1 MKKLLLL
8 IAFMQSS
15 IMLIGQ
21 NLNDKISVVTWS
33 WTSTGAYEDVTLS
46 VRNYSESNIRL
57 FNVYAVDTESN
68 EIFFSEINSNLSLN
82 SNSSKSYQISR
93 SNYGSLTY
101 RGWFFNIVY
110 LNMNDG
116 KLYHKAVV
124 KDANTFG
131 TSISLD
137 DASSLPNNGYI
148 NNEIFVYLGSFSS
161 GYYNGVLKEE
171 QELLLNNNSSQNMIV
186 QTVFAY
192 DTAFNNIFSSDT
204 APQLMIGSG
213 SSGIA
218 KLTNLGSNF
227 LISKAYYVSIIYTCN
242 NGVYMKTVLKNADE
256 FIPAIPL
263 EDTSQD
269 YHSSIAINGTNFPD
283 ANFRNYLLKHSYGSD
298 GKITEEEIA
307 EINIINVWQCNI
319 TSLKG
324 IEYFT
329 ALKHLDCSDNQLS
342 SLDVSNNTALSNLT
356 CSNNQLTTLDV
367 SNNTALTNLYCDNN
381 QLTTLDV
388 SNNTALSSLFC
399 YNNQLTTLDLS
410 SNTSLESLYC
420 DNNQLTTLD
429 VSNNTALSSLTCG
442 NNQLTTLDVSNT
454 VLTSFYCHKNQIKDK
469 FMDALVESL
478 PIKYPN
484 YIFLCIIFNE
494 GEGNVMTTT
503 QVATAKEKGWVPQF
517 FTGTEWLN
525 YDGSEPSAIESMIFD
540 TSLLKNGVYY
550 DLQGHRA
557 CKSQKGLNIIQ
568 YSDGTTRKVVSK

>member
-137 DASSLPNNGYI
+137 DASSLPNNGCI

-263 EDTSQD
+263 EDASQEYTNGIETKTAEEIIIDNYCYDLDFTTKEATFRNNPQNGYSGDIVIPMFVSYEGEEFKVTKIKSSTFSNNWNVTSVSIPETVKTIESSAFYVCLNMTQLQIAD
-269 YHSSIAINGTNFPD
+269 GLETIGDNAFYNCNGLSMVTIPNTVKTIGREAFYACYGLKTVVLGSGVSKIGYHAFQNCNKLLDFYCYAYNVPDATLSFDSSIKNATLHVPFSSLSSYKFDFDWNDFKSIIAISENDPKPTRINVVEDTKNNNTTIYDLNGVRQSEPQ
-283 ANFRNYLLKHSYGSD
+283 KG
-298 GKITEEEIA
+298 
-307 EINIINVWQCNI
+307 INI
-319 TSLKG
+319 
-324 IEYFT
+324 
-329 ALKHLDCSDNQLS
+329 
-342 SLDVSNNTALSNLT
+342 
-356 CSNNQLTTLDV
+356 
-367 SNNTALTNLYCDNN
+367 
-381 QLTTLDV
+381 
-388 SNNTALSSLFC
+388 
-399 YNNQLTTLDLS
+399 
-410 SNTSLESLYC
+410 
-420 DNNQLTTLD
+420 
-429 VSNNTALSSLTCG
+429 
-442 NNQLTTLDVSNT
+442 
-454 VLTSFYCHKNQIKDK
+454 
-469 FMDALVESL
+469 
-478 PIKYPN
+478 
-484 YIFLCIIFNE
+484 
-494 GEGNVMTTT
+494 
-503 QVATAKEKGWVPQF
+503 
-517 FTGTEWLN
+517 LN
-525 YDGSEPSAIESMIFD
+525 G
-540 TSLLKNGVYY
+540 K
-550 DLQGHRA
+550 
-557 CKSQKGLNIIQ
+557 
-568 YSDGTTRKVVSK
+568 KVVVK

>member
-1 MKKLLLL
+1 MKKILLL

-137 DASSLPNNGYI
+137 DASSLPNNGCI

-388 SNNTALSSLFC
+388 SNNTALSSL
-399 YNNQLTTLDLS
+399 
-410 SNTSLESLYC
+410 
-420 DNNQLTTLD
+420 
-429 VSNNTALSSLTCG
+429 TCG